1 MIEEMESNVEKLKE
15 GLDKLLLMKKEE
27 EITTDEE
34 KSIDKKLKEITDI
47 IENSDFL
54 KLLGEYAHKIGTCDN
69 DNFPIKFKEHLNENL
84 QYSVSLSEKTIIN
97 VKQTYNN
104 HYELNIEPENEYFEI
119 KIYGS
124 YNLINP
130 IFVYESESHLINIFY
145 HSEDLTYMNNVLDD
159 ILHTFKGENILNTII
174 QKLLRKIN
182 ER

>member
-1 MIEEMESNVEKLKE
+1 MIEELKE
-15 GLDKLLLMKKEE
+15 GLNKLLLMKKEE
-27 EITTDEE
+27 EIITVEE

-54 KLLGEYAHKIGTCDN
+54 KLLGEYAYKIETCDN
-69 DNFPIKFKEHLNENL
+69 DNFPISFKERLNENL
-84 QYSVSLSEKTIIN
+84 QYSISLSEKTSVN

-104 HYELNIEPENEYFEI
+104 HYELKIEPENEYFEI
-119 KIYGS
+119 NIYGS

-130 IFVYESESHLINIFY
+130 IFVYESEPHLINIFY

-159 ILHTFKGENILNTII
+159 ILHTLKEEDILNTIM

-182 ER
+182 GRK